1 MYACMEVL
9 MRRDI
14 LWTDSRQ
21 YVRRGLSIPIS
32 ILCPALCEFSHVWDN
47 PYNSTFVVCLFEQIE
62 VIDLYKQ
69 NYSLV
74 SVSID

>member
-1 MYACMEVL
+1 MG
-9 MRRDI
+9 RDI
-14 LWTDSRQ
+14 LWTDNRQ

-32 ILCPALCEFSHVWDN
+32 ILCPALREFGHVWDN
-47 PYNSTFVVCLFEQIE
+47 PYNSTIVVCLFEQVE

-74 SVSID
+74 SVSIN

>member
-1 MYACMEVL
+1 MNVCMHGRSDAQRYI
-9 MRRDI
+9 MD
-14 LWTDSRQ
+14 RQ
-21 YVRRGLSIPIS
+21 QTICEAIPIS

-74 SVSID
+74 SVSIN

>member
-1 MYACMEVL
+1 M
-9 MRRDI
+9 DK
-14 LWTDSRQ
+14 Q

-32 ILCPALCEFSHVWDN
+32 ILCPALYEFGHVWDN
-47 PYNSTFVVCLFEQIE
+47 PCNSTIVVCLFEQIE

-74 SVSID
+74 SVSIDWESN

>member
-1 MYACMEVL
+1 MNVCMHGRSDAQRYI
-9 MRRDI
+9 MD
-14 LWTDSRQ
+14 RQ